1 MNLKEL
7 ALQAKKLAWIEVKE
21 EVVEETKA
29 NEVMNTGATAFGAE
43 LVPTNVV
50 LDPALDMLPKYS
62 SLLNLLPW
70 NHGNNMPISAK
81 VPVIGEADLFSGN
94 SEWTTGAVT
103 FTPANNWPDT
113 DAVTI
118 SQGQFILYVDISK
131 RELNYSVGDL
141 EALVRDRINRAAAR
155 TIDASFVNSDNTASG
170 SGNINGTYS
179 GSPYFVQQA
188 TGIRKVGIANTAISV
203 GSLTAW
209 QILAVKWVIDAWYQ
223 ADLNDLL
230 IIAPANVYD
239 KMLALSE
246 VITMDKFWPNATIVK
261 GVLAK
266 AFGIDVLVARDFPAL
281 TNTSGLVD
289 ATAANNTKGSFAV
302 VYKPAIQYG
311 FGQPL
316 EIELDR
322 VAGHGIRLTATFEFG
337 FGIANS
343 TAWLGKTIGLWVN
356 VTL

>member
-29 NEVMNTGATAFGAE
+29 NEVMNTGATNFWTE

-50 LDPALDMLPKYS
+50 MDPALDLLPKYS

-70 NHGNNMPISAK
+70 NHGNNMPISAY
-81 VPVIGEADLFSGN
+81 VPVIGEAELFKGN
-94 SEWTTGAVT
+94 TEWTTGAAS
-103 FTPANNWPDT
+103 FTPADNWPHSDK
-113 DAVTI
+113 VLV
-118 SQGQFILYVDISK
+118 SQGQFILDITISK

-141 EALVRDRINRAAAR
+141 ENIVRERINRSAGR
-155 TIDASFVNSDNTASG
+155 TVDASIINADSATT
-170 SGNINGTYS
+170 GNINGTFDGTAY
-179 GSPYFVQQA
+179 YAQQDNW
-188 TGIRKVGIANTAISV
+188 IRKVGIANTVISV
-203 GSLTAW
+203 GALTSASL
-209 QILAVKWVIDAWYQ
+209 LSVKGGIDAGFQ
-223 ADLNDLL
+223 ADLDNLL
-230 IIAPANVYD
+230 FVTPSNVYD
-239 KMLALSE
+239 KMLALAE

-281 TNTSGLVD
+281 TDTTGKVST
-289 ATAANNTKGSFAV
+289 TAGDNVKWSFACI
-302 VYKPAIQYG
+302 YKPAIQYG

-316 EIELDR
+316 EIELSTNPWKG
-322 VAGHGIRLTATFEFG
+322 VRLTATMEFG
-337 FGIANS
+337 FGIANQK
-343 TAWLGKTIGLWVN
+343 AGLWKVVALWAN

>member
-29 NEVMNTGATAFGAE
+29 NEVMNTGATNFWTE

-50 LDPALDMLPKYS
+50 MDPALDLLPKYS

-70 NHGNNMPISAK
+70 NHRNNMPISAY
-81 VPVIGEADLFSGN
+81 VPVIGEAELFKGN
-94 SEWTTGAVT
+94 TEWTTGAAS
-103 FTPANNWPDT
+103 FTPADNWPHSDK
-113 DAVTI
+113 VLV
-118 SQGQFILYVDISK
+118 SQGQFILDITISK

-141 EALVRDRINRAAAR
+141 ENIVRERINRSAGR
-155 TIDASFVNSDNTASG
+155 TVDASIINADSATT
-170 SGNINGTYS
+170 GNINGTFDGTAY
-179 GSPYFVQQA
+179 YAQQDNW
-188 TGIRKVGIANTAISV
+188 IRKVGIANTVISV
-203 GSLTAW
+203 GALTSASL
-209 QILAVKWVIDAWYQ
+209 LSVKGGIDAGFQ
-223 ADLNDLL
+223 ADLDNLL
-230 IIAPANVYD
+230 FVTPSNVYD
-239 KMLALSE
+239 KMLALAE

-281 TNTSGLVD
+281 TKADGTVSATSSD
-289 ATAANNTKGSFAV
+289 NTKWSFACI
-302 VYKPAIQYG
+302 YKPAIQYG

-316 EIELDR
+316 EIELSTNPWKG
-322 VAGHGIRLTATFEFG
+322 VRLTATMEFG
-337 FGIANS
+337 FGIANQK
-343 TAWLGKTIGLWVN
+343 AGLWKVVALWAN

>member
-29 NEVMNTGATAFGAE
+29 NEVMNTGATNFWTE

-50 LDPALDMLPKYS
+50 MDPALDLLPKYS

-70 NHGNNMPISAK
+70 NHGNNMPISAY
-81 VPVIGEADLFSGN
+81 VPVIGEAELFKGN
-94 SEWTTGAVT
+94 TEWATGAAS
-103 FTPANNWPDT
+103 FTPADNWPHSDK
-113 DAVTI
+113 VLV
-118 SQGQFILYVDISK
+118 SQGQFILDITISK

-141 EALVRDRINRAAAR
+141 ENIVRERINRSAAR
-155 TIDASFVNSDNTASG
+155 TVDASIINADSATT
-170 SGNINGTYS
+170 GNINGTFDGTAY
-179 GSPYFVQQA
+179 YAQQDNW
-188 TGIRKVGIANTAISV
+188 IRKVGIANTVISV
-203 GSLTAW
+203 GALTSASL
-209 QILAVKWVIDAWYQ
+209 LSVKGGIDAGFQ
-223 ADLNDLL
+223 ADLDNLL
-230 IIAPANVYD
+230 FLTPSNVYD
-239 KMLALSE
+239 KMLALAE

-281 TNTSGLVD
+281 TKADGTVSATSSD
-289 ATAANNTKGSFAV
+289 NTKWSFACI
-302 VYKPAIQYG
+302 YKPAIQYG

-316 EIELDR
+316 EIELSTNPWKG
-322 VAGHGIRLTATFEFG
+322 VRLTATMEFG
-337 FGIANS
+337 FGIANQK
-343 TAWLGKTIGLWVN
+343 AGLWKVVALWAN